1 MMDHIIKAVG
11 KMIICLDME
20 DWLSPIHIMK
30 EISGMD
36 LHMEKVIMKIF
47 KNHIPVNGE
56 MILDMELV
64 KKNLKI
70 KKENMLEALPVINI
84 KEKENYLIKILF
96 IKVNLKQ
103 DYFMDK
109 V

>member
-1 MMDHIIKAVG
+1 
-11 KMIICLDME
+11 
-20 DWLSPIHIMK
+20 
-30 EISGMD
+30 
-36 LHMEKVIMKIF
+36 MKIF

-84 KEKENYLIKILF
+84 KEKESYLIKILF
-96 IKVNLKQ
+96 IKVNLNQ